1 MKTAVKM
8 SRKSNPD
15 VAIMLGGAPL
25 TMDIVN
31 LFGAD
36 GYAKTA
42 ARVVEE
48 AEKMVQLFKDRK
60 AGLHTL

>member
-1 MKTAVKM
+1 
-8 SRKSNPD
+8 
-15 VAIMLGGAPL
+15 MLGGAPL

-42 ARVVEE
+42 ASAVEVT
-48 AEKMVQLFKDRK
+48 EKMVQLFKERK
-60 AGLHTL
+60 AGIHISGI